1 MVKFLISNR
10 WVGSVSLR
18 IPDEIIQKI
27 KNENDVVDIVSE
39 VVRLKRSGKN
49 YMGLCPFHK
58 EKSPSFSVSSDKQIY
73 KCFGCGEAGNVFTFL
88 MKYRN
93 MDFIEAVKY
102 LADRAN
108 ITIEYNDDK
117 TRAYEEQKKRLYKLN
132 VEAARFFYS
141 NLVKNKKAQK
151 YFTARGI
158 SVSTMKRFG
167 LGFAPD
173 SWHSLLDGLKRKGYT
188 ELDMLNLGLIIKSEK
203 GNMYDRF
210 RNRIMF
216 PVFDYS
222 GRVIGFGGRVLDDSK
237 PKYLNSPESLIF
249 QKGINLYGL
258 NFALKNKSNRIFII
272 VEGYMDCISLHQ
284 YGITNVV
291 ASLGTA
297 LTERQA
303 KLLRRYADKIIMAYD
318 ADGAGQAATIRG
330 MEILRKE
337 GLDVRIM
344 SMPSGKDP
352 DEFIRAN
359 GKEAFLRIADK
370 AMSLIDYKIKKAAEG
385 VNFND
390 SQEVIKYIKKATEVL
405 AELNPV
411 EKDVYIKRMSQET
424 GVKEQA
430 IYDLLKGQLNNSSK
444 EASNMNTMPTFGQ
457 KLYVEP
463 AHVKAERNLLKLM
476 TIDDEC
482 YKYIIENLS
491 QDMFIMEGHKK
502 VFDLI
507 VEGKNKEVADLNRY
521 VEDRC
526 DDVESSKEWVEIS
539 NLELIE
545 DDFEN
550 KQLII
555 DYISEIKKYQLENSK
570 KQIIQKIRQCEA
582 KGMIEESLKLAQE
595 LMEIKRKMEKS

>member
-1 MVKFLISNR
+1 MGN
-10 WVGSVSLR
+10 VSLR
-18 IPDEIIQKI
+18 IPDEIIQRVKT
-27 KNENDVVDIVSE
+27 ENDVVDIVSE
-39 VVRLKRSGKN
+39 VVRLKRSGRN

-58 EKSPSFSVSSDKQIY
+58 EKSPSFSVSQDKQIY
-73 KCFGCGEAGNVFTFL
+73 KCFGCGETGNVFTFL

-93 MDFIEAVKY
+93 MDFIDAVKY

-108 ITIEYNDDK
+108 ITIEYDDDK
-117 TRAYEEQKKRLYKLN
+117 TRAYEDEKKRFYKLN

-141 NLVKNKKAQK
+141 NLAKNKKAQE
-151 YFTARGI
+151 YFSARGI

-173 SWHSLLDGLKRKGYT
+173 SWHSLLNALKAKGYT

-210 RNRIMF
+210 RNRVMF

-222 GRVIGFGGRVLDDSK
+222 GKVIGFGGRVLDDSK

-249 QKGINLYGL
+249 QKGVNLYGL
-258 NFALKNKSNRIFII
+258 NFALKSSKERTLII

-284 YGITNVV
+284 YGITNAV

-303 KLLRRYADKIIMAYD
+303 KLLRRYADKIIMSYD

-330 MEILRKE
+330 MEVLRKE
-337 GLDVRIM
+337 GLDVRILTI
-344 SMPSGKDP
+344 PSGKDP

-359 GKEAFLRIADK
+359 GKEAFLRIVENA
-370 AMSLIDYKIKKAAEG
+370 LPLLDYKIKKSAEG
-385 VNFND
+385 VNFKD
-390 SQEVIKYIKKATEVL
+390 SEEVIKYIKNATDVL

-411 EKDVYIKRMSQET
+411 EKDVYIKKISQDT
-424 GVKEQA
+424 GIKEQA
-430 IYDLLKGQLNNSSK
+430 IYDLLKGQLNNSSE
-444 EASNMNTMPTFGQ
+444 EASSMNTIPTFGQ

-463 AHVKAERNLLKLM
+463 AHIKAERILLKLM
-476 TIDDEC
+476 SINDEC

-491 QDMFIMEGHKK
+491 KDMFIMEGHKK
-502 VFDLI
+502 IFSLLVA
-507 VEGKNKEVADLNRY
+507 GKSNEIADVSRY

-545 DDFEN
+545 DDYEN
-550 KQLII
+550 KELII
-555 DYISEIKKYQLENSK
+555 DYISEIKRYQLENSK
-570 KQIIQKIRQCEA
+570 KQIIQKIRECEA

>member
-1 MVKFLISNR
+1 MKFLISNR

-258 NFALKNKSNRIFII
+258 NFALKNKSNRTFII

>member
-258 NFALKNKSNRIFII
+258 NFALKNKSNRTFII

-482 YKYIIENLS
+482 YKYIIANLS

>member
-1 MVKFLISNR
+1 MGN
-10 WVGSVSLR
+10 VSLR
-18 IPDEIIQKI
+18 IPDEIIQKV
-27 KNENDVVDIVSE
+27 KTENDVVDIVSE
-39 VVRLKRSGKN
+39 VVRLKRSGRN

-58 EKSPSFSVSSDKQIY
+58 EKSPSFSVSQDKQIY
-73 KCFGCGEAGNVFTFL
+73 KCFGCGETGNVFTFL

-93 MDFIEAVKY
+93 MDFIDAVKY

-108 ITIEYNDDK
+108 ITIEYDDDK
-117 TRAYEEQKKRLYKLN
+117 TRAYEDEKKRLYKLN

-141 NLVKNKKAQK
+141 NLAKNKKAQE
-151 YFTARGI
+151 YFSARGI

-173 SWHSLLDGLKRKGYT
+173 SWHSLLNALKAKGYT

-210 RNRIMF
+210 RNRVMF

-222 GRVIGFGGRVLDDSK
+222 GKVIGFGGRVLDDSK

-249 QKGINLYGL
+249 QKGVNLYGL
-258 NFALKNKSNRIFII
+258 NFALKSSKERTLII

-284 YGITNVV
+284 YGITNAV

-303 KLLRRYADKIIMAYD
+303 KLLRRYADKIIMSYD

-330 MEILRKE
+330 MEVLRKE
-337 GLDVRIM
+337 GLDVRILTI
-344 SMPSGKDP
+344 PSGKDP

-359 GKEAFLRIADK
+359 GKEAFLRIVENA
-370 AMSLIDYKIKKAAEG
+370 LPLLDYKIKKSAEG
-385 VNFND
+385 VNFKD
-390 SQEVIKYIKKATEVL
+390 SEEVIKYIKNATDVL

-411 EKDVYIKRMSQET
+411 EKDVYIKKISQDT
-424 GVKEQA
+424 GIKEQA
-430 IYDLLKGQLNNSSK
+430 IYDLLKGQLNNSSE
-444 EASNMNTMPTFGQ
+444 EASSMNTIPTFGQ

-463 AHVKAERNLLKLM
+463 AHIKAERILLKLM
-476 TIDDEC
+476 SINDEC

-491 QDMFIMEGHKK
+491 KDMFIMEGHKK
-502 VFDLI
+502 IFSLLVA
-507 VEGKNKEVADLNRY
+507 GKSNEIADVSRY

-545 DDFEN
+545 DDYEN
-550 KQLII
+550 KELII
-555 DYISEIKKYQLENSK
+555 DYISEIKRYQLENSK
-570 KQIIQKIRQCEA
+570 KQIIQKIRECEA

>member
-1 MVKFLISNR
+1 MGK
-10 WVGSVSLR
+10 VSLR
-18 IPDEIIQKI
+18 IPDEIIQKV

-39 VVRLKRSGKN
+39 VVRLKRSGRN

-58 EKSPSFSVSSDKQIY
+58 EKTPSFSVSPDKQIY
-73 KCFGCGEAGNVFTFL
+73 KCFGCGETGNVFTFL

-108 ITIEYNDDK
+108 IAIEYDDDK
-117 TRAYEEQKKRLYKLN
+117 TRAFEQEKNRLYKLN

-141 NLVKNKKAQK
+141 NLVKSKKAQE
-151 YFTARGI
+151 YFRARGI

-173 SWHSLLDGLKRKGYT
+173 SWHSLHNALKAKGYT

-210 RNRIMF
+210 RNRVIF

-249 QKGINLYGL
+249 QKGVNLYGL
-258 NFALKNKSNRIFII
+258 NFALKNNKDRTFII

-303 KLLRRYADKIIMAYD
+303 KLLRRYADKIIMSYD

-330 MEILRKE
+330 MEVLRKE
-337 GLDVRIM
+337 GLDVRILTI
-344 SMPSGKDP
+344 PSGKDP

-359 GKEAFLRIADK
+359 GKEAFLRLVDNA
-370 AMSLIDYKIKKAAEG
+370 LPLLDYKIKKAAEG

-390 SQEVIKYIKKATEVL
+390 SEEVIKYIKKVTDVL

-411 EKDVYIKRMSQET
+411 EKDVYIKKISQDT
-424 GVKEQA
+424 GIKEQA
-430 IYDLLKGQLNNSSK
+430 IYDLLKGQLNNGSD
-444 EASNMNTMPTFGQ
+444 EANSMNTIPSFGQ

-463 AHVKAERNLLKLM
+463 AHIKAERNLLKLM
-476 TIDDEC
+476 SINDEC
-482 YKYIIENLS
+482 CKYIIENLS
-491 QDMFIMEGHKK
+491 KDMFIMEGHKK
-502 VFDLI
+502 IFDLI
-507 VEGKNKEVADLNRY
+507 VEGKNNEVTDLNKY

-526 DDVESSKEWVEIS
+526 DDAESSKEWVEIS
-539 NLELIE
+539 DLELIE
-545 DDFEN
+545 DDYEN

-555 DYISEIKKYQLENSK
+555 DYIDEIKRYQLENSK
-570 KQIIQKIRQCEA
+570 KQIIEKIRECEA

-595 LMEIKRKMEKS
+595 LIEIKRKMEKS

>member
-1 MVKFLISNR
+1 
-10 WVGSVSLR
+10 
-18 IPDEIIQKI
+18 
-27 KNENDVVDIVSE
+27 
-39 VVRLKRSGKN
+39 
-49 YMGLCPFHK
+49 
-58 EKSPSFSVSSDKQIY
+58 
-73 KCFGCGEAGNVFTFL
+73 
-88 MKYRN
+88 
-93 MDFIEAVKY
+93 
-102 LADRAN
+102 
-108 ITIEYNDDK
+108 
-117 TRAYEEQKKRLYKLN
+117 
-132 VEAARFFYS
+132 
-141 NLVKNKKAQK
+141 
-151 YFTARGI
+151 
-158 SVSTMKRFG
+158 
-167 LGFAPD
+167 
-173 SWHSLLDGLKRKGYT
+173 
-188 ELDMLNLGLIIKSEK
+188 
-203 GNMYDRF
+203 
-210 RNRIMF
+210 
-216 PVFDYS
+216 
-222 GRVIGFGGRVLDDSK
+222 
-237 PKYLNSPESLIF
+237 
-249 QKGINLYGL
+249 
-258 NFALKNKSNRIFII
+258 
-272 VEGYMDCISLHQ
+272 MDCISLHQ

-297 LTERQA
+297 LTERQES
-303 KLLRRYADKIIMAYD
+303 LRRYADKIIMAYD

-555 DYISEIKKYQLENSK
+555 DYISEIKNINLRTQKSK
-570 KQIIQKIRQCEA
+570 
-582 KGMIEESLKLAQE
+582 
-595 LMEIKRKMEKS
+595 